1 MAKRV
6 CLGIAL
12 VIALAGVHW
21 STVGCGFAGVKGCPP
36 QTAKVGTDCK
46 AEVDAGRMTREKC
59 ESLIEES
66 CP

>member
-12 VIALAGVHW
+12 VLALAGAQ
-21 STVGCGFAGVKGCPP
+21 GACGLAGVKGCPP
-36 QTAKVGTDCK
+36 ESAKVTADCK
-46 AEVDAGRMTREKC
+46 AEVAAGRMTKAKC

>member
-12 VIALAGVHW
+12 TFAIAGVQW
-21 STVGCGFAGVKGCPP
+21 SNIGCGFAGVKGCPP
-36 QTAKVGTDCK
+36 QSAKVTSDCK
-46 AEVDAGRMTREKC
+46 AEVAAGRMTKEKC
-59 ESLIEES
+59 QSLIEES